1 MLIFRIRDKYP
12 QLEAVEEYAA
22 KETWIPGLHT
32 LNAPLACEYS
42 SATELRNSDQLG
54 LKYADSLKALLDL
67 ETKYTTSK
75 DDLSKLNAVDYSS
88 EIGGGLAIERVA
100 VVQQGNWI
108 GPELSGIDEEVANK
122 MGILPIPLKGV
133 KEDCIPTGI
142 SIYWCI
148 NSQSG
153 DKEKEASKE
162 FLKWLFQSD
171 EGKQIV
177 VNDFGFV
184 PAFNNYDDV
193 EITDTLSKEVKR
205 YIDEVI
211 KLRSEGMTYPN
222 IHKIITEKGYKGSVA
237 SLRMFIQKERIRNE
251 AHLSQQ
257 ETCSDYQSKEYIQRR
272 SLIQLIYKGL
282 SDVKTIT
289 KTQYEQVLKTY
300 PVITELYAAIKEF
313 YEILYS
319 RRDERLETWLEKIE
333 NFNIPELQTYVNG
346 IRIDI
351 NAVKNG
357 IKLKYNNGLAEGSVN
372 KIKVIKRIMY
382 GRNSF
387 DLLKVKVLLHEHFRC
402 EFN

>member
-1 MLIFRIRDKYP
+1 
-12 QLEAVEEYAA
+12 
-22 KETWIPGLHT
+22 
-32 LNAPLACEYS
+32 
-42 SATELRNSDQLG
+42 
-54 LKYADSLKALLDL
+54 
-67 ETKYTTSK
+67 
-75 DDLSKLNAVDYSS
+75 
-88 EIGGGLAIERVA
+88 
-100 VVQQGNWI
+100 
-108 GPELSGIDEEVANK
+108 
-122 MGILPIPLKGV
+122 
-133 KEDCIPTGI
+133 
-142 SIYWCI
+142 
-148 NSQSG
+148 
-153 DKEKEASKE
+153 
-162 FLKWLFQSD
+162 
-171 EGKQIV
+171 
-177 VNDFGFV
+177 
-184 PAFNNYDDV
+184 
-193 EITDTLSKEVKR
+193 
-205 YIDEVI
+205 
-211 KLRSEGMTYPN
+211 MTYPN

-372 KIKVIKRIMY
+372 KLSKGESLDSDMNVQEPVNVIYQTII
-382 GRNSF
+382 S
-387 DLLKVKVLLHEHFRC
+387 VKSLCFSSIVISTDALAYIILGHEEKNTMTFLSD
-402 EFN
+402 